1 MLQNMKYHN
10 HLIKPMSL
18 LQLWIWRHIL
28 VWLSYVIATLLC
40 LLLNRI
46 MKNPW
51 LPPFS
56 RLLKLVS
63 EYNFILSDSMSNVGM
78 QIYVVVFCV
87 NFTTL
92 LAAIKSETVAS
103 FTRVLVSQTKKL
115 ISGLVFPATQFS
127 FPSIP
132 QRMVISSWDNL
143 HFGFLKSSLFNSA
156 GLMVSI

>member
-1 MLQNMKYHN
+1 
-10 HLIKPMSL
+10 
-18 LQLWIWRHIL
+18 
-28 VWLSYVIATLLC
+28 
-40 LLLNRI
+40 

-115 ISGLVFPATQFS
+115 FSDLVIPATLSVLASFEGRTNTVRS
-127 FPSIP
+127 IGFPS
-132 QRMVISSWDNL
+132 RKAVLTSSEFVSHLFDEITQQTRRRPSLQQLGLSVGKHFSSSKPRAHNL
-143 HFGFLKSSLFNSA
+143 ALIIFKYPS
-156 GLMVSI
+156 